1 MKLTWFQD
9 LNDNSLVGLR
19 VNAFVN
25 FGILASSNLLDNL
38 VVILSSSSAEYRVSD

>member
-19 VNAFVN
+19 VDAFVN
-25 FGILASSNLLDNL
+25 FGILASSDFLDNL
-38 VVILSSSSAEYRVSD
+38 VVILSSSSSAK